1 MDILYVNNDHVIEI
15 QGLRDADGTL
25 IAGATASA
33 TLYEADGQTEVAGVT
48 WPLPMTYTGAKG
60 VYRAE
65 LPAAVAV
72 VDGRRYRLKLTA
84 EYVGKQFEVTRT
96 VRAEE
101 RYA

>member
-25 IAGATASA
+25 IAGASASA
-33 TLYEADGQTEVAGVT
+33 TLYEADGQTEVTGVT
-48 WPLPMTYTGAKG
+48 WPLALVYTGSRG

-65 LPAAVAV
+65 LPAAVGV
-72 VDGRRYRLKLTA
+72 VDGRRYRLKLSA
-84 EYVGKQFEVTRT
+84 VYVGKTFEVTRT